1 MSIGLKYILFA
12 MLAIIANIFFQFLT
26 FTLINHEY
34 ELYLAIFNGTIL
46 GMILKYYLDKNYVF
60 NYVKNKFEKKNI
72 FFLYILTSILT
83 TIIFWLTEIWFKFNV
98 NLQYSE
104 YLGAL
109 IGLTLGYSLKYLL
122 DKHLVFNN

>member
-1 MSIGLKYILFA
+1 
-12 MLAIIANIFFQFLT
+12 
-26 FTLINHEY
+26 
-34 ELYLAIFNGTIL
+34 
-46 GMILKYYLDKNYVF
+46 MILKYYLDKNYVF

-98 NLQYSE
+98 NLQYAE

>member
-26 FTLINHEY
+26 FTLINYEY

-60 NYVKNKFEKKNI
+60 NYVKNKFENKNI

>member
-26 FTLINHEY
+26 FTLINYEY

-60 NYVKNKFEKKNI
+60 NYVKNKFENKNI
-72 FFLYILTSILT
+72 FFLYILTSTLT